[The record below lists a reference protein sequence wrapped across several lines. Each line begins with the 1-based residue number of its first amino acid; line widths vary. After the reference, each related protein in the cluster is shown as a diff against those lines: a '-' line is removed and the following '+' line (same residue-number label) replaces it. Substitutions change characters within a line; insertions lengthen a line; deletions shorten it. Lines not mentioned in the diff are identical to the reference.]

1 MNQAEIVLQR
11 SLQQCRQLLT
21 MAQGLEPLLA
31 GDPGQLQAYLGRF
44 NAAQA
49 QLQQTDSQL
58 QGLLTAELRESPLL
72 YERLAL
78 LQQLVELNARLL
90 PKIHGIKALTAA
102 ELEQLKGGRVAVSGY
117 GGSSKKHHG
126 ASRGMG

>member
-1 MNQAEIVLQR
+1 
-11 SLQQCRQLLT
+11 
-21 MAQGLEPLLA
+21 MAQGLETLLA

-44 NAAQA
+44 DAAQA

-58 QGLLTAELRESPLL
+58 QGLLPAELRESPLL
-72 YERLAL
+72 HERLAL